1 MAQLQGGVHPRELV
15 EDLFRWYL
23 VRTDAN
29 RVQAYRRLREQM
41 SGYWSL
47 SLLELHHWQFF
58 YEELAAAGA
67 GNVSHTDIIRRFC
80 AQQHIAEQL
89 VPDEA
94 FNAFRRKHRPV
105 AALRWQYPD
114 ASVVVD
120 SLPLPVVEAHAAV
133 LRGRTLPALGSTCL
147 AQWRYAMGPAVRPAA
162 K

>member
-1 MAQLQGGVHPRELV
+1 MAQLQGGVHPGELV

-29 RVQAYRRLREQM
+29 RLQAYRRLREQM

-47 SLLELHHWQFF
+47 SLLELHHWQFL
-58 YEELAAAGA
+58 YEELAAAGVHNA
-67 GNVSHTDIIRRFC
+67 PRMDILRRFC
-80 AQQHIAEQL
+80 AQQHIAEEL
-89 VPDEA
+89 VPVDVFKA
-94 FNAFRRKHRPV
+94 FSQKHRPV
-105 AALRWQYPD
+105 AALRWQYPE

-133 LRGRTLPALGSTCL
+133 LRGRTLPGLGSTCL
-147 AQWRYAMGPAVRPAA
+147 AQWRYAMAPAVRPAD

>member
-1 MAQLQGGVHPRELV
+1 MAQLQGGVRPGELV

-23 VRTDAN
+23 VRTDVN
-29 RVQAYRRLREQM
+29 RLQAYRRLREQM
-41 SGYWSL
+41 TGYWSL
-47 SLLELHHWQFF
+47 SLLELHHWQFL
-58 YEELAAAGA
+58 YEELAAAGVQS
-67 GNVSHTDIIRRFC
+67 VSPTDCIRRFC
-80 AQQHIAEQL
+80 ARLEIAEEL
-89 VPDEA
+89 VPQKV
-94 FNAFRRKHRPV
+94 FNFFCRKHRPV

-133 LRGRTLPALGSTCL
+133 LRGRTLPGLGSTCL